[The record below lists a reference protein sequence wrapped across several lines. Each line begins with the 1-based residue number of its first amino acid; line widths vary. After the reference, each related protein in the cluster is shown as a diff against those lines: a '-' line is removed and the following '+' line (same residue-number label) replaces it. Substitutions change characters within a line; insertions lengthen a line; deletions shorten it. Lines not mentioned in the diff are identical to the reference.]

1 MTSALLSSAPITI
14 KYENFLMIQVFQ
26 SIFTFPVSKS
36 SPETKLLPLKTL
48 SLFLE
53 CPRVDWLKSNTLNF
67 DELDAYGIE
76 YDRSL
81 KKQQVSASKVDSFK
95 CLDPWFEQV
104 CPEEAKL
111 IYEKMFEALADEPE
125 EELEK
130 LVFRTYE
137 VLTLSLELSNSA
149 RTSTKHLKMAKL
161 FFISFV
167 NLT

>member
-111 IYEKMFEALADEPE
+111 IYERCLKLWLMSRKKSLKSLSFALTKF
-125 EELEK
+125 LR
-130 LVFRTYE
+130 F
-137 VLTLSLELSNSA
+137 LS
-149 RTSTKHLKMAKL
+149 
-161 FFISFV
+161 SFQILQGRQQ
-167 NLT
+167 NT